1 MTEIHLAGVVLNSPN
16 PEELSDFYRDLF
28 GIQFEKRQHGNIRE
42 HIECEFRG
50 IHFAILKSAQSSS
63 GKNIVL
69 SFAVGNLETFLDG
82 LQKMDIKPLH
92 PIMHIGAGKHICSI
106 ADPDGNM
113 VRLIQ
118 VDQT

>member
-1 MTEIHLAGVVLNSPN
+1 MTEIHLAGVVFNSPN
-16 PEELSDFYRDLF
+16 PEEMADFYRDLF

-50 IHFAILKSAQSSS
+50 IHFAILKNAQPSS

-69 SFAVGNLETFLDG
+69 SFAVGNLKSFLDG
-82 LQKMDIKPLH
+82 VQKMGIKPLH
-92 PIMHIGAGKHICSI
+92 PIMDIGEGKHICSI

-118 VDQT
+118 VDQI